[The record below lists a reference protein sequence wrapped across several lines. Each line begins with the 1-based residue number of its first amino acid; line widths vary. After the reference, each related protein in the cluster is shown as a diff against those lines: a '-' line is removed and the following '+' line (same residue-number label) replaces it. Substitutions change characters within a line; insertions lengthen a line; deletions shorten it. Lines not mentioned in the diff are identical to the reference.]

1 MKKINIYNFSG
12 AVVGEKELPP
22 EVFEKKVKPAL
33 IQFVVEG
40 LRANSR
46 QVVAHTQ
53 TRGEVSGGG
62 RKPWK
67 QKGTGRARQG
77 SIRSPLWKG
86 GGVVFGPRPERNFK
100 IKINKKI
107 KQATFRMALSEKAQ
121 ENAIL
126 LLENLDLSEAKT
138 KVFVKVLKALPL
150 VGKKVLLI
158 FPEKK
163 DALRRASANLPR
175 VTQENINEVNLIDI
189 LNADTILTAPDAI
202 DYWQRTYQK

>member
-1 MKKINIYNFSG
+1 MKKINIYNFFG
-12 AVVGEKELPP
+12 AAVGEKELPS
-22 EVFEKKVKPAL
+22 EVFEKKAKL
-33 IQFVVEG
+33 TLMQFVVEG
-40 LRANSR
+40 LRANAR
-46 QVVAHTQ
+46 QVLARAK

-107 KQATFRMALSEKAQ
+107 KKAAFCMALSEKV
-121 ENAIL
+121 EGNALL
-126 LLENLDLSEAKT
+126 LLENFDLSEAKT
-138 KVFVKVLKALPL
+138 KVFAKVLKSLPL

-158 FPEKK
+158 FSKEK

-189 LNADTILTAPDAI
+189 LNANTVLTTPDAI
-202 DYWQRTYQK
+202 DYWQKIYQK